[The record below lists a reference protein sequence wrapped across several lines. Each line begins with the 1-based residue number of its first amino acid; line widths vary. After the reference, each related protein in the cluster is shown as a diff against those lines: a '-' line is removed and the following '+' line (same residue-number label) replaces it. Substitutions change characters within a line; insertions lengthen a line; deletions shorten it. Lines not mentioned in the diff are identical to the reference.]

1 MQFPKLAL
9 IILLAAGFTAGQDP
23 TNIPGYALYKAGN
36 FRAAIS
42 ALESARKDAVHKSNP
57 QVWNLLGVA
66 YISAGLPKKALK
78 PLQTA
83 VKLAPGNGTYRGN
96 LAYAYLLGRKTKKAR
111 EEAEKAIRLN
121 PAAHNAYLVRARASL
136 MDMDLGRAQSDA
148 DKTIEI
154 SPSSADGYVLRS
166 QVLMARLSSRVAE
179 DPLLH
184 KELAM
189 VEEVRNLLLLG
200 IERSAGDAV
209 RKALNERLE
218 SIDAVYTHF
227 SRINKKTPRPVPA
240 APDPRV
246 TNYKILNTPQAS
258 YSAAARRAETQGTIR
273 VSILLEANG
282 KIGMVLLRND
292 LGNGLDQQVRNA
304 ALAIKFEPKKIDGQ
318 PVPVVV
324 VVEYGFNVF

>member
-9 IILLAAGFTAGQDP
+9 IIILAAGFTAGQDP

-66 YISAGLPKKALK
+66 YVSAGSPKKALK

-83 VKLAPGNGTYRGN
+83 VKLAPDNGTYRGN
-96 LAYAYLLGRKTKKAR
+96 LAYAYLLDRKTKKAR

-136 MDMDLGRAQSDA
+136 MDMDLGQAENDA
-148 DKTIEI
+148 DKVIEI
-154 SPSSADGYVLRS
+154 SPSLADGYILRS

-179 DPLLH
+179 DPLFH
-184 KELAM
+184 TELAM
-189 VEEVRNLLLLG
+189 VEEVRNLVLLG
-200 IERSAGDAV
+200 IERSSDDAA
-209 RKALNERLE
+209 KKMLNERLE
-218 SIDAVYTHF
+218 PIEVVYTHF

-246 TNYKILNTPQAS
+246 TNYKILKKPQAS
-258 YSAAARRAETQGTIR
+258 YTRAARSAETQGTIR
-273 VSILLEANG
+273 ALVLLGADG
-282 KIGMVLLRND
+282 KIGMVLLRNG
-292 LGNGLDQQVRNA
+292 LGDGLDQQVRNA
-304 ALAIKFEPKKIDGQ
+304 ALAIEFEPKKIDGQ
-318 PVPVVV
+318 PVSTLVTVD
-324 VVEYGFNVF
+324 YAFNIF